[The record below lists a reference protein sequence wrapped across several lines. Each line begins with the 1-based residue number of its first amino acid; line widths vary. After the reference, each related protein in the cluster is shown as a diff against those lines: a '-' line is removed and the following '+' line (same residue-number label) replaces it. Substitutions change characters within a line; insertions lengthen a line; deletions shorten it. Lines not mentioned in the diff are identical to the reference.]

1 MKSIFTLRKN
11 YKITLQEM
19 DNLRKKLEK
28 KEKEIDSLKDQVDS
42 LKKQVNFATQYNNK
56 MTDENCKLVN
66 RLDVSNRKNEEYEK
80 KIKDLEFC
88 LDECKLANGKMT
100 DIVKRTN
107 LVKQQMKDML
117 LIKDKKDKMVIVDG
131 KIQVYKK
138 VDGVKCYE
146 LIRLLG

>member
-1 MKSIFTLRKN
+1 MKSLFRLRKN
-11 YKITLQEM
+11 YEETLKEM
-19 DNLRKKLEK
+19 NNIRKKLQ
-28 KEKEIDSLKDQVDS
+28 EKEAHIDSLD
-42 LKKQVNFATQYNNK
+42 KQINFASQYNSK
-56 MTDENCKLVN
+56 VTSDNCELVN
-66 RLDVSNRKNEEYEK
+66 KLAESDRKIEEYEK

-88 LDECKLANGKMT
+88 LGECKAANRKMT
-100 DIVKRTN
+100 DIVKITN

>member
-1 MKSIFTLRKN
+1 MKSLFRLRKN
-11 YKITLQEM
+11 YEETLKEM
-19 DNLRKKLEK
+19 NNLRKKLQ
-28 KEKEIDSLKDQVDS
+28 EKEDHIDSLN
-42 LKKQVNFATQYNNK
+42 KQINFASQYNNK
-56 MTDENCKLVN
+56 VTSDNCELVN
-66 RLDVSNRKNEEYEK
+66 KLAEADRKNEEYEK

-88 LDECKLANGKMT
+88 LDECKLANMKMT
-100 DIVKRTN
+100 EIVKRTN

>member
-19 DNLRKKLEK
+19 NNLRKKLEK
-28 KEKEIDSLKDQVDS
+28 KEKEINSLKDHNDT
-42 LKKQVNFATQYNNK
+42 LEKQINFASQYNNK
-56 MTDENCKLVN
+56 VTSDNCELVN
-66 RLDVSNRKNEEYEK
+66 KLAEADRKNEEYEK

-117 LIKDKKDKMVIVDG
+117 LIKDKKDKIVIVDG

>member
-1 MKSIFTLRKN
+1 MKSLFRLRKN
-11 YKITLQEM
+11 YEETLKEMNNLIKKLQE
-19 DNLRKKLEK
+19 
-28 KEKEIDSLKDQVDS
+28 KEAHIDSLD
-42 LKKQVNFATQYNNK
+42 KQINFASQYNNK
-56 MTDENCKLVN
+56 VTSDNCELVN
-66 RLDVSNRKNEEYEK
+66 KLAEADRKIEEYEK

-100 DIVKRTN
+100 EIVKRTN

>member
-1 MKSIFTLRKN
+1 MRFLFRLRKN
-11 YKITLQEM
+11 YEETLKEM
-19 DNLRKKLEK
+19 NNLRKKLE
-28 KEKEIDSLKDQVDS
+28 EKDDYIDTLE
-42 LKKQVNFATQYNNK
+42 KQVNFAAQYNDKVTNN
-56 MTDENCKLVN
+56 NCELVN
-66 RLDVSNRKNEEYEK
+66 KLAVSDRKNEENEK

-88 LDECKLANGKMT
+88 LEECKLANGKMT
-100 DIVKRTN
+100 EIVKRTN

-117 LIKDKKDKMVIVDG
+117 LIKDKKDKMVIIDG

>member
-1 MKSIFTLRKN
+1 MILQKS
-11 YKITLQEM
+11 
-19 DNLRKKLEK
+19 
-28 KEKEIDSLKDQVDS
+28 
-42 LKKQVNFATQYNNK
+42 QYNNK
-56 MTDENCKLVN
+56 VTNDNCKLVN
-66 RLDVSNRKNEEYEK
+66 KLAEADRKIEEYEK

-88 LDECKLANGKMT
+88 LEECKLANGKMT

-146 LIRLLG
+146 LIRLLGQEGKNERYFYIINNNSCDSWSIRYSSYHS